1 MSSTSCL
8 LQQLHCGY
16 SKITIEAAE
25 ADCASVTCSNQS
37 RVEDVIFITLRFV
50 QTLSDSKVIDR
61 IKKKLFGAT
70 TITRKII
77 FEGGLVVV
85 DDGSGNGSGSGSGS
99 GAVVGDNDAPLTVDV
114 TVEATAEQYNITV
127 NNPSTISKEEEKVKP
142 ISLGERK
149 NYTFEGFNISDKAP
163 KKLTNLI
170 NDYSEW
176 IADGLLKHHADSL
189 LWHLVNEIYI
199 PINYGDEFYWVLAFV
214 GLKERRIQVYDS
226 MLRRRHSGPSFEIQK
241 LTKILPTY
249 LDISGFLD
257 QKVRTDWSMIEA
269 YWDKIG
275 NLFNVEYIE
284 GISQQPIGSRDC
296 DLFVAAY
303 VKYLSDELQGPNDRL
318 GARLL
323 RKRYAALLWK
333 YGEAKS

>member
-1 MSSTSCL
+1 MTIKYL
-8 LQQLHCGY
+8 LALLMPKTVNLYGFPW
-16 SKITIEAAE
+16 
-25 ADCASVTCSNQS
+25 D
-37 RVEDVIFITLRFV
+37 FM
-50 QTLSDSKVIDR
+50 
-61 IKKKLFGAT
+61 
-70 TITRKII
+70 
-77 FEGGLVVV
+77 
-85 DDGSGNGSGSGSGS
+85 
-99 GAVVGDNDAPLTVDV
+99 VDV
-114 TVEATAEQYNITV
+114 TVEATTEQYNITV
-127 NNPSTISKEEEKVKP
+127 NNPSTVFKEEEKVEP
-142 ISLGERK
+142 VSLGEQK

-176 IADGLLKHHADSL
+176 IVDGLLKHHADSTSMLFFTNSKRRPSYKHKNNTDTRQTGFSIPAGL
-189 LWHLVNEIYI
+189 LWHLVNEVYI

-214 GLKERRIQVYDS
+214 VLKEKRIQVYDS
-226 MLRRRHSGPSFEIQK
+226 MSRRRHSGPSFEIQK

-284 GISQQPIGSRDC
+284 GISQQPIGSLDC
-296 DLFVAAY
+296 GLFVATY
-303 VKYLSDELQGPNDRL
+303 VKYLSDELQGPNDGL

-323 RKRYAALLWK
+323 RKRYATILWK